1 MPLPRI
7 TTPKGHSAYRYGI
20 AINIS
25 TQPVGKIKKFRLVCS
40 RACPS
45 SPTCR
50 QYRNTPPSTMAGRT
64 AQYNSIFHIGGNS
77 LRISAAHLLTLA
89 HDHGSLHS
97 ILGPN
102 NLRQPRSLA
111 SRSAGNLRRVSLAL
125 SQSHIVSTSF
135 PQWTQTTGRPLATLL
150 MQFRPAP
157 SRPSQDD
164 MSHFPQCGHREYWQ
178 ACQPATHV
186 MRDKTIHGRLSRL
199 R

>member
-1 MPLPRI
+1 MCILYQKLRFGNPSL
-7 TTPKGHSAYRYGI
+7 TH
-20 AINIS
+20 IS
-25 TQPVGKIKKFRLVCS
+25 TIPRPVQM
-40 RACPS
+40 
-45 SPTCR
+45 R
-50 QYRNTPPSTMAGRT
+50 QARVMQEHNDILLRYLC
-64 AQYNSIFHIGGNS
+64 GGNS

-125 SQSHIVSTSF
+125 SQSHIVSTSL
-135 PQWTQTTGRPLATLL
+135 PQWTQMTGRPSATLF
-150 MQFRPAP
+150 MQLRPAP